1 MWENILRAGELQ
13 TAVTLPPVPDG
24 FRSICLKARERES
37 GDFALVSVAATI
49 GVTNGVVTHASVV
62 LGGVAPTPYQAVGTE
77 EYLRGR
83 AAADVVAADAGAA
96 AARQRIQNYNGG

>member
-1 MWENILRAGELQ
+1 ML
-13 TAVTLPPVPDG
+13 
-24 FRSICLKARERES
+24 
-37 GDFALVSVAATI
+37 SVAATI

-96 AARQRIQNYNGG
+96 AIADPRPLPDNAYKITMAANLMACAVSRLL